1 MPQNLIL
8 PQKESLTNEYKSDQ
22 KTLSDNVIVEEV
34 VALSNTDGG
43 HLYIGVEDD
52 GTVTGAQEV
61 HRDPIRLTAL
71 IANKTVPPVSVRIT
85 LESNEPPFIHIEV
98 PKSRSI
104 VATSGGKMLRRRLKS
119 DGSPESAPLYPHEIT
134 TRLSD
139 LGRLDF
145 SAQPVP
151 EATLD
156 DLDPLEIDRLRQL
169 VQASPSSDHA
179 LFGLSDEELLQALGL
194 TTRVEETQIPT
205 LTGLLLV
212 GREESLKSL
221 VPTHE
226 ASFQVMQ
233 GTDIRVNQTSRKPL
247 LYVID
252 KIVELI
258 DPWNPIT
265 EIQIGPINQPTPD
278 FDRRAIREAVV
289 NAFGHRDYSMLG
301 AVRVLMDDGGL
312 QIASPGGFIEGISVQ
327 NLMTAEPRSRNPRLM
342 DALKRVGM
350 AERTGRGIDRI
361 YEGSLLYGR
370 MLPDYSDTSQ
380 TLVSLFIPRSELDVD
395 FVRLLIEERERTG
408 SQLSLQALLV
418 LDVLKRHRRCNLDD
432 FTNLVDIQQSKLK
445 RTVELL
451 CEAGLV
457 EASGT
462 GHNRSYMLSSK
473 VYKTKGETK
482 EYIRQT
488 NIDKVRYPE
497 LIMKLA
503 NSQDHITTNDV
514 AELLRIPE
522 NKAYYEIR
530 KLCSAGRLES
540 VKMGRGSYYKAIPKQ
555 R

>member
-1 MPQNLIL
+1 MSQKVTM

-22 KTLSDNVIVEEV
+22 KTISDNVIVEEV

-52 GTVTGAQEV
+52 GTITGAQEI
-61 HRDPIRLTAL
+61 HRNPIKLTAL
-71 IANKTVPPVSVRIT
+71 IANKTVPPVSVQVT
-85 LESNEPPFIHIEV
+85 LEPAEKPFIHIEV

-104 VATSGGKMLRRRLKS
+104 VATSSGKMLRRRLKA
-119 DGSPESAPLYPHEIT
+119 DGLPESAPLYPHEIT

-151 EATLD
+151 GASLS

-169 VQASPSSDHA
+169 IQGSPSSDHT
-179 LFGLSDEELLQALGL
+179 LFSLSDEELLLVLGL
-194 TTRVEETQIPT
+194 TSRIEDTQVPT
-205 LTGLLLV
+205 LAGLLLV
-212 GREESLKSL
+212 GREESLKSF

-233 GTDIRVNQTSRKPL
+233 GTDIRANQTSRKPL

-252 KIVELI
+252 KMVELI

-265 EIQIGPINQPTPD
+265 EVQIGLISQPTPA
-278 FDRRAIREAVV
+278 FDRRAIREAIV
-289 NAFGHRDYSMLG
+289 NAFGHRDYSVLG
-301 AVRVLMDDGGL
+301 SVRVLIDDGGL

-342 DALKRVGM
+342 DALKRIGM

-370 MLPDYSDTSQ
+370 ALPDYSDSSQ
-380 TLVSLFIPRSELDVD
+380 NLVSLFISRSEPDID
-395 FVRLLIEERERTG
+395 FVRLLVEERERTG

-418 LDVLKRHRRCNLDD
+418 LDTLKHHRRCSLDD
-432 FTNLVDIQQSKLK
+432 FTQLVDIQQSKLK

-451 CEAGLV
+451 CEADLI

-462 GHNRSYMLSSK
+462 GRNRSYMLSSRI
-473 VYKTKGETK
+473 YKAKGETK
-482 EYIRQT
+482 EYIRQS
-488 NIDKVRYPE
+488 NIDRIRYPE
-497 LIMKLA
+497 MIMKLA
-503 NSQDHITTNDV
+503 KSQGQITTIDV

-530 KLCSAGRLES
+530 KLCTADRLES
-540 VKMGRGSYYKAIPKQ
+540 VKLGRGSYYRIKSQ
-555 R
+555 

>member
-1 MPQNLIL
+1 MSQKVTM

-22 KTLSDNVIVEEV
+22 KTISDNVIVEEV

-52 GTVTGAQEV
+52 GTITGAQEI
-61 HRDPIRLTAL
+61 HRNPIKLTAL
-71 IANKTVPPVSVRIT
+71 IANKTVPPVSVQAT
-85 LESNEPPFIHIEV
+85 LEPAEKPFIHIEV

-104 VATSGGKMLRRRLKS
+104 VATSSGKMLRRRLKA
-119 DGSPESAPLYPHEIT
+119 DGLPESAPLYPHEIT

-151 EATLD
+151 GASLS
-156 DLDPLEIDRLRQL
+156 DLDPLEIERLRQL
-169 VQASPSSDHA
+169 IQGSPSSDHT
-179 LFGLSDEELLQALGL
+179 LFSLSDEELLLVLGL
-194 TTRVEETQIPT
+194 TSRIEDTQVPT
-205 LTGLLLV
+205 LAGLLLV
-212 GREESLKSL
+212 GREESLKSF

-233 GTDIRVNQTSRKPL
+233 GTDIRANQTSRKPL

-252 KIVELI
+252 KMVELI

-265 EIQIGPINQPTPD
+265 EVQIGLISQPTPA
-278 FDRRAIREAVV
+278 FDRRAIREAIV
-289 NAFGHRDYSMLG
+289 NAFGHRDYSVLG
-301 AVRVLMDDGGL
+301 SVRVLIDDGGL
-312 QIASPGGFIEGISVQ
+312 QIASSGGFIEGISVQ

-342 DALKRVGM
+342 DALKRIGM

-370 MLPDYSDTSQ
+370 ALPDYSDSSQ
-380 TLVSLFIPRSELDVD
+380 NLVSLFISRSEPDID
-395 FVRLLIEERERTG
+395 FVRLLVEERERTG

-418 LDVLKRHRRCNLDD
+418 LDTLKHHRRCSLDD
-432 FTNLVDIQQSKLK
+432 FTQLVDIQQSKLK

-451 CEAGLV
+451 CEADLV

-462 GHNRSYMLSSK
+462 GRNRSYMLSSRI
-473 VYKTKGETK
+473 YKAKGETK
-482 EYIRQT
+482 EYIRQSD
-488 NIDKVRYPE
+488 IDRIRYPE
-497 LIMKLA
+497 MIMKLA
-503 NSQDHITTNDV
+503 KSQGQITTIDV

-530 KLCSAGRLES
+530 KLCTADRLES
-540 VKMGRGSYYKAIPKQ
+540 VKLGRDSYYRIKSQ
-555 R
+555 

>member
-1 MPQNLIL
+1 MSQKVTL

-22 KTLSDNVIVEEV
+22 KTISDNVIVEEV

-52 GTVTGAQEV
+52 GTITGAQEI
-61 HRDPIRLTAL
+61 HRNPIKLTAL
-71 IANKTVPPVSVRIT
+71 IANKTVPPVSVQVT
-85 LESNEPPFIHIEV
+85 LEPAEKPFIHIEV

-104 VATSGGKMLRRRLKS
+104 VATSSGKMLRRRLKA
-119 DGSPESAPLYPHEIT
+119 DGLPESAPLYPHEIT

-151 EATLD
+151 GASLS

-169 VQASPSSDHA
+169 IQGSPSSDHT
-179 LFGLSDEELLQALGL
+179 LFSLSDEELLLVLGL
-194 TTRVEETQIPT
+194 TSRIEDTQVPT
-205 LTGLLLV
+205 LAGLLLV
-212 GREESLKSL
+212 GREESLKSF

-233 GTDIRVNQTSRKPL
+233 GTDIRANQTSRKPL

-252 KIVELI
+252 KMVELI

-265 EIQIGPINQPTPD
+265 EVQIGLISQPTPA
-278 FDRRAIREAVV
+278 FDRRAIREAIV
-289 NAFGHRDYSMLG
+289 NAFGHRDYSVLG
-301 AVRVLMDDGGL
+301 SVRVLIDDGGL

-342 DALKRVGM
+342 DALKRIGM

-370 MLPDYSDTSQ
+370 ALPDYSDSSQ
-380 TLVSLFIPRSELDVD
+380 NLVSLFISRSEPDID
-395 FVRLLIEERERTG
+395 FVRLLVEERERTG

-418 LDVLKRHRRCNLDD
+418 LDTLKHHRRCSLDD
-432 FTNLVDIQQSKLK
+432 FTQLVDIQQSKLK

-451 CEAGLV
+451 CEADLV

-462 GHNRSYMLSSK
+462 GRNRSYMLSSRI
-473 VYKTKGETK
+473 YKAKGETK
-482 EYIRQT
+482 EYIRQS
-488 NIDKVRYPE
+488 NIDRIRYPE
-497 LIMKLA
+497 MIMKLA
-503 NSQDHITTNDV
+503 KSQGQITTIDV

-530 KLCSAGRLES
+530 KLCTADRLES
-540 VKMGRGSYYKAIPKQ
+540 VKLGRDSYYRIKSQ
-555 R
+555 